1 MKMYLISDN
10 VDTLTGLKIAGFD
23 GVVAHTE
30 DEVKEALSDCVKN
43 TDIGILLI
51 TEKIEEDFKETI
63 NSFKQVRRYP
73 IIVSV
78 PDRHGSRKGAD
89 YITNFVAQ
97 SVGLKL

>member
-10 VDTLTGLKIAGFD
+10 VDTLTGMKIAGFD

-30 DEVKEALSDCVKN
+30 TEVKESLEKCFSDSE
-43 TDIGILLI
+43 IGILLI
-51 TEKIEEDFKETI
+51 TEKIEEDFRETI
-63 NSFKQVRRYP
+63 NSFKENRRYP

-78 PDRHGSRKGAD
+78 PDRHGSRKGND
-89 YITNFVAQ
+89 YITEFVAQ